1 MTGMENL
8 RIGLFAAGR
17 GACEYI
23 NHNHDVEIVA
33 VFDNDKHRWG
43 EMFYG
48 FEILPP
54 QSISERKFDYLVI
67 TTPYYEEEIRSGLI
81 DNFPALT
88 ERICSVSKMN
98 YLEYTYREYR
108 KRYHEK
114 NKQQYSVENKK
125 IVIYTGIFGNYDTLL
140 PPLYKDEA
148 VDFICYT
155 DDENLVSSDWE
166 IRYVECE
173 QENSAL
179 EVRKYKCLP
188 HKFLPEYDI
197 SVWIDANIQI
207 QSSIL
212 SYIRENMRDTG
223 MLFFTHYERNCIYEE
238 GAINILLHKEN
249 TGKIIEQMYEYN
261 QKRYPEHNG
270 LFCGN
275 FIVREHNRQT
285 VAAIMEAWYA
295 ELLKHSLRDQLSL
308 PYVLWKN
315 EIKPDVCW
323 GYVNDN
329 KYVKVYEHAY
339 LRTQS

>member
-1 MTGMENL
+1 MEEL
-8 RIGLFAAGR
+8 RIALFAAGR
-17 GACEYI
+17 GAYGYI
-23 NHNHDVEIVA
+23 NSCHDVKIVA
-33 VFDNDKHRWG
+33 VFDNDKNRWG
-43 EMFYG
+43 EEFCG
-48 FEILPP
+48 FEIQSP
-54 QSISERKFDYLVI
+54 QNISEREFDYLVI
-67 TTPYYEEEIRSGLI
+67 TTPYFEEEIRSGLVEV
-81 DNFPALT
+81 FPTLA

-108 KRYHEK
+108 RRYQEK
-114 NKQQYSVENKK
+114 NEQRFSTENKK

-140 PPLYKDEA
+140 PPLYRDEG
-148 VDFICYT
+148 VDYICYT
-155 DDENLVSSDWE
+155 DDKNLTSSDWQ

-173 QENSAL
+173 QENMAL

-188 HKFLPEYDI
+188 HIFMADYDV

-212 SYIRENMRDTG
+212 NYIEENMQDTG
-223 MLFFTHYERNCIYEE
+223 MLFFVHYARNCIYEE

-249 TGKIIEQMYEYN
+249 TGKIVEQMYEYH
-261 QKRYPEHNG
+261 KEKYPEHNG

-285 VAAIMEAWYA
+285 VAAIMEQWYA
-295 ELLKHSLRDQLSL
+295 EVRKRSLRDQLSL

-315 EIKPDVCW
+315 KIRPDVCW

-329 KYVKVYEHAY
+329 KYVKVYEHAD
-339 LRTQS
+339 QCSI